1 MQTVIYQGGYPFR
14 YFLLDLFTNE
24 PLEVS
29 EEEFF
34 KVVGYNRGLIPM
46 HYDKEN
52 INRQNFFWGDSLIVY
67 RTRYK

>member
-1 MQTVIYQGGYPFR
+1 MQTVIYQGGSPFR
-14 YFLLDLFTNE
+14 CFLLDLFTSE

-46 HYDKEN
+46 HYDIEN
-52 INRQNFFWGDSLIVY
+52 INRQNFFLNDSLIAY
-67 RTRYK
+67 RIRS